1 MKFLLLLLAVLPGI
15 LICVFIYRM
24 DKYEKEPPMHLF
36 LCFCT
41 GMLIPLPVIQLEE
54 WTQHTGLDDP
64 EHLGLAILSSYL
76 IIALS
81 EELVK
86 FLATLFYPF
95 QKAFFNE
102 PFDGIIYA
110 VTIAMGFATL
120 ENILYAHRYGI
131 ETVILRAFTAVPA
144 HAAFAVIMG
153 YYIGKAKF
161 HPDRRNGLL
170 LAGLLVPVLIHGT
183 YNLFILQKSYDWL
196 VALAVVTLAITIHF
210 ALRLIRIQQEN
221 SPFKELPKN
230 KSDMLNSN
238 ES

>member
-1 MKFLLLLLAVLPGI
+1 MKLLLLVLAVLPGF
-15 LICVFIYRM
+15 LICVFINRM

-41 GMLIPLPVIQLEE
+41 GLLIPLPVIQLEE
-54 WTQHTGLDDP
+54 WTQQAGLDDP

-76 IIALS
+76 IIGFS

-86 FLATLFYPF
+86 FLATFLYPF
-95 QKAFFNE
+95 QKTFFNE

-120 ENILYAHRYGI
+120 ENILYAYRYGI

-153 YYIGKAKF
+153 YFFGKAKF
-161 HPDRRNGLL
+161 HPHRKNQLL
-170 LAGLLVPVLIHGT
+170 LAGLALPILVHGT

-196 VALAVVTLAITIHF
+196 VAFAILTLAIAIHF

-221 SPFKELPKN
+221 SPFKNTP
-230 KSDMLNSN
+230 
-238 ES
+238 